1 MSMTLIPIEYYTF
14 LYYQVCLILVLYTLY
29 YTQVNTGREIIS
41 IAETKLWSGILCIAT
56 ILYMGLRPFSGR
68 EFVDMVSYGHMFDMV
83 KDMPYQVNENL
94 EWLFSWI
101 NWTLAQYIE
110 KETFFLLCAA
120 VYTGAL
126 WWACKRF
133 FKGYYF
139 YAFVIC
145 LGSLSFWAYGVNGI
159 RNGLST
165 SLLMLA
171 FSFYDRKWVMLS
183 LFVISAGIHQS
194 TLLPIVAFCL
204 GYLYQ
209 NTKVILI
216 GWLVAIPLSL
226 VAGFY
231 FEVFFANL
239 GFDDRLT
246 SYILNENLNSTFAS
260 SGFRW
265 DFLLYSGIP
274 IYMGY
279 HYIFERGFRDKLY
292 IQLFNTYI
300 ISNAFWILI
309 IRASFSN
316 RFAYLSWFMIP
327 IILIYPLLKK
337 TIWDRQYA
345 KIGLVIFF
353 HFLFSYLMFLRD
365 FIYD

>member
-1 MSMTLIPIEYYTF
+1 MALIPLEYYTF
-14 LYYQVCLILVLYTLY
+14 FYYQVGFILVLYTLY
-29 YTQVNTGREIIS
+29 FTQANTGREIIS
-41 IAETKLWSGILCIAT
+41 IPGTQLGAGILCIAT

-68 EFVDMVSYGHMFDMV
+68 YFVDMSTYGHMFEVV
-83 KDMPYQVNENL
+83 KGMPYELDGNV
-94 EWLFSWI
+94 EWLFSWF
-101 NWTLAQYIE
+101 NWTLAQYVE
-110 KETFFLLCAA
+110 KETFFLLCA
-120 VYTGAL
+120 VIYTGAL
-126 WWACKRF
+126 WLACKRL

-145 LGSLSFWAYGVNGI
+145 LGAFSFWGYGVNGI

-171 FSFYDRKWVMLS
+171 FSFYDRKWFMFS
-183 LFVISAGIHQS
+183 LFFISVGIHKS

-204 GYLYQ
+204 GYLYH
-209 NTKVILI
+209 NTKNILI

-226 VAGFY
+226 VAGIY
-231 FEVFFANL
+231 FEILFANL

-246 SYILNENLNSTFAS
+246 GYILNENSNSSFAS

-274 IYMGY
+274 VYMGY
-279 HYIFERGFRDKLY
+279 HYIFERGYRDKLY
-292 IQLFNTYI
+292 IQLFNTYL

-337 TIWDRQYA
+337 TIWHRQYA
-345 KIGLVIFF
+345 KIGVVIFF

-365 FIYD
+365 FIND